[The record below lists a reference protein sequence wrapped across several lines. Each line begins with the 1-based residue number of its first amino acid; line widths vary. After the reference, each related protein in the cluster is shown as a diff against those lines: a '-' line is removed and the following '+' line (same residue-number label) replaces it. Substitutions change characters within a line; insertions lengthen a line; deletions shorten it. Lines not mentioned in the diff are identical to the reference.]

1 MILYREENLNMN
13 MSGEESVGRPVGV
26 KKRVTFVHNQYNS
39 PLGLYSPS
47 QVADTL
53 SKHSRLLENDGAA
66 DVEWA

>member
-1 MILYREENLNMN
+1 MSRP
-13 MSGEESVGRPVGV
+13 SGEELNPLMMGTSIPVGV

-39 PLGLYSPS
+39 PLGLYSPF

-53 SKHSRLLENDGAA
+53 SKHSRLLENDGA